1 MTPAFWN
8 RESSL
13 ALGETNREF
22 GSGPWVLRIPRS
34 PLQSR
39 QHSREATR
47 TNEPRH
53 GCSQRSD
60 SNCPGTFR
68 GRATIGDLLCKTKRR
83 AEGLG
88 ESLERRQLAPYNS
101 ESHFDFGEGLLTA
114 EHTFDHGVGEMN
126 WARSLD
132 PSRRKER
139 EQLSN
144 AWVMKK
150 HAKTVVSGITA
161 PRSYP
166 GVAWHP

>member
-1 MTPAFWN
+1 VKLVEVCCCPRSN
-8 RESSL
+8 PIDPRLLEPRIE
-13 ALGETNREF
+13 LGTWGDEQRIRIRPER
-22 GSGPWVLRIPRS
+22 VLRIPRS

-150 HAKTVVSGITA
+150 HAKQS
-161 PRSYP
+161 
-166 GVAWHP
+166 